1 MVAKGPRIL
10 RVGDVQVLDSNTGRW
25 LRQLLVLK
33 PDRVCL
39 CRIGSRTTGVYSAL
53 ASLIIDKHTDTVL
66 SESCERMELLLIIA
80 SHGVTWKMRLVL
92 RDQNK
97 TVRDEA
103 AAWLVALEEV
113 IQRVSSVAHPP
124 PPTRTRQS
132 SLKQAATL
140 PTQLAKPVTKNSS
153 PKQLQRPSLQVPG
166 PHRKR
171 SSSLPV
177 TIPTASPSRISTQRP
192 SSPRKFSPIPISTY
206 RTAHQ
211 AKLSEKERCKSLPSL
226 ESAAF
231 SPTEKFGVGSRPAKT
246 SYPPT
251 ILIPSS
257 TSYPRKGSAP
267 TILIPSSTSY
277 PRKGSA
283 PTILIPSSTSSTS
296 LSYEDFKRMFPS
308 PSPPPPRARSAS
320 LGDNVT
326 KKEMK
331 RRGMAGMSPSS
342 PHATLERVSSPSDSV
357 HSLPFSDLEY

>member
-1 MVAKGPRIL
+1 MVTKGPRIL
-10 RVGDVQVLDSNTGRW
+10 RVGDVQVLEVSTGRW
-25 LRQLLVLK
+25 LRRILVLK
-33 PDRVCL
+33 ADRVCL
-39 CRIGSRTTGVYSAL
+39 CRIGSRSSGVYSAL
-53 ASLIIDKHTDTVL
+53 ASLIIDKQTDTVL
-66 SESCERMELLLIIA
+66 SESYEHRELLLIIA
-80 SHGVTWKMRLVL
+80 SHGVTWRMRLVL
-92 RDQNK
+92 PDQNK

-103 AAWLVALEEV
+103 VAWLVALEGV

-124 PPTRTRQS
+124 PLTRTRQS

-140 PTQLAKPVTKNSS
+140 PPQPAKPVTKNSS

-177 TIPTASPSRISTQRP
+177 TNSIASPSRISTQSP

-226 ESAAF
+226 ESSAF
-231 SPTEKFGVGSRPAKT
+231 SSTKKFTVGAGPTK
-246 SYPPT
+246 
-251 ILIPSS
+251 
-257 TSYPRKGSAP
+257 
-267 TILIPSSTSY
+267 TSY

-308 PSPPPPRARSAS
+308 PPPRRARSAS
-320 LGDNVT
+320 LGDHVT
-326 KKEMK
+326 KKEIK
-331 RRGMAGMSPSS
+331 QRGMAGLSPSS
-342 PHATLERVSSPSDSV
+342 PHPALERASSPSDSV

>member
-1 MVAKGPRIL
+1 MVAKRPRIL
-10 RVGDVQVLDSNTGRW
+10 RVGDVQVLDANTGRW

-39 CRIGSRTTGVYSAL
+39 CRIGSRSTGVYSAL

-66 SESCERMELLLIIA
+66 SESSERMELLLIIA
-80 SHGVTWKMRLVL
+80 SHGVTWRMRLVL
-92 RDQNK
+92 LDQNK

-113 IQRVSSVAHPP
+113 IQRVSSVAHSP

-140 PTQLAKPVTKNSS
+140 PTQPPKPVTKNSS

-177 TIPTASPSRISTQRP
+177 TIPTASPSRISTQSP

-206 RTAHQ
+206 RTAQQ
-211 AKLSEKERCKSLPSL
+211 AKLSEKERCKSLPSI

-231 SPTEKFGVGSRPAKT
+231 SSTEKFGVGSRPAK
-246 SYPPT
+246 
-251 ILIPSS
+251 
-257 TSYPRKGSAP
+257 
-267 TILIPSSTSY
+267 TSY

-308 PSPPPPRARSAS
+308 PSPPPPRMRSAS